1 MDVFFPVVL
10 RALKVPHSMLWL
22 FVIGFVA
29 SVFGS
34 MVGLGGGFVVVPV
47 LRLVYGLSPPLA
59 AGTSL
64 ALVVANS
71 ASGSVAYLLQRRVDL
86 RIGWLL
92 AAGGIPGGILG
103 ALAVKSSSDQLF
115 DWLFAAFLIAVAIDI
130 VINRQRRLDGRIEME
145 RIKPAGALA
154 LGFAVG
160 FVSSLFGVGGGVILI
175 PSLLYLTALPAHAI
189 SATSQFV
196 ILLTSPVGFIAH
208 ALQRDVNWIYAAPL
222 AAGGLLGG
230 PVGARLSA
238 YVKSPVLMQYVAAA
252 LTIAA
257 AALVLR
263 HIIG

>member
-1 MDVFFPVVL
+1 
-10 RALKVPHSMLWL
+10 MLWL
-22 FVIGFVA
+22 FIIGFTA

-71 ASGSVAYLLQRRVDL
+71 ASGSLAYLLQRRVDL
-86 RIGWLL
+86 RMGWLL

-103 ALAVKSSSDQLF
+103 AFAVKHSPAQLF
-115 DWLFAAFLIAVAIDI
+115 DWLFAAFLTAVAADI
-130 VINRQRRLDGRIEME
+130 VINRERRLEE
-145 RIKPAGALA
+145 RREIKHNTPVTLVM
-154 LGFAVG
+154 GFAIG

-175 PSLLYLTALPAHAI
+175 PSLLYFTALPAHAI
-189 SATSQFV
+189 SATSQFA

-208 ALQRDVNWIYAAPL
+208 ALQRDVAWSYAAPL

-238 YVKSPVLMQYVAAA
+238 HVKSRALLLSVAAA

-257 AALVLR
+257 AALVFR
-263 HIIG
+263 HITG